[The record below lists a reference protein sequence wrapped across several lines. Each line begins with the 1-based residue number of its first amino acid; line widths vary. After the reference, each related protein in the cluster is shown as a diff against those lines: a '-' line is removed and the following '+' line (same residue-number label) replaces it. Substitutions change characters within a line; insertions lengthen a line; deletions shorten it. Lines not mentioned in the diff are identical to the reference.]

1 MPQSMRIASFLPSAT
16 EIVYALGQEDSLV
29 AVSHECDYP
38 PIAREKSV
46 VVQSN
51 VDSEH
56 LSSGE
61 IDRAVRDLL
70 ARGES
75 VYRIDETRLKSL
87 SPQVILTQDLCQ
99 VCAPSGNTVTDV
111 LRTLTPAPEV
121 VWLTPRSLDDIATN
135 IRDVATALGCVGRAD
150 AVIEDMRTRLTTVAG
165 RVASRRR
172 LRVSFM
178 EWVDPIYCGGHWVP
192 EMIELAGG
200 EDRLSRRHA
209 DSVRVEWSDI
219 VAWAPEV
226 LIVAPCGYDVAR
238 ATEDAR
244 KLPSLPGWDA
254 LPAVRD
260 GKVFV
265 VDANSFFARP
275 GPRVVDGT
283 ELLAHLF
290 HPDIVAWHGPANAF
304 APLG

>member
-1 MPQSMRIASFLPSAT
+1 MRIASFLPSAT

-38 PIAREKSV
+38 RPAREKTV
-46 VVQSN
+46 VVHSA
-51 VDSEH
+51 VDSER

-75 VYRIDETRLKSL
+75 IYQIDETRLKAL
-87 SPQVILTQDLCQ
+87 APQVILTQDLCQ
-99 VCAPSGNTVTDV
+99 VCAPSGNAVTDV
-111 LRTLTPAPEV
+111 LKTLSPAPDV
-121 VWLTPRSLDDIATN
+121 LWLTPRSLDDIAAN
-135 IRDVATALGCVGRAD
+135 IREVAVALGCVDRAD
-150 AVIEDMRTRLTTVAG
+150 AVIANMRERLTSVAA
-165 RVASRRR
+165 RVASAPR

-209 DSVRVEWSDI
+209 DSVRVEWKDI

-244 KLPSLPGWDA
+244 KLPSLPGWDG
-254 LPAVRD
+254 LPAVREN
-260 GKVFV
+260 KVFV

-283 ELLAHLF
+283 ELLAHLL
-290 HPDIVAWHGPANAF
+290 HPDLVDWCGPADAF
-304 APLG
+304 ATLGSG

>member
-1 MPQSMRIASFLPSAT
+1 MRIASFLPSAT

-29 AVSHECDYP
+29 AVSHECDHP
-38 PIAREKSV
+38 PLAREKPV
-46 VVQSN
+46 VVHSA
-51 VDSEH
+51 VDSER

-75 VYRIDETRLKSL
+75 VYHLDEERLASL
-87 SPQVILTQDLCQ
+87 APQLILTQDLCQ

-111 LRTLTPAPEV
+111 LRHLSPTPDI
-121 VWLTPRSLDDIATN
+121 VWLTPRSLDDIAEN
-135 IRDVATALGCVGRAD
+135 IREVATVLGCVDRAD
-150 AVIEDMRTRLTTVAG
+150 AVISDMRARLTTVAE
-165 RVASRRR
+165 RVASAPRP
-172 LRVSFM
+172 RVTFM

-209 DSVRVEWSDI
+209 DSVRIEWTDI
-219 VAWAPEV
+219 LAWAPEV
-226 LIVAPCGYDVAR
+226 IIVAPCGYDVAR

-244 KLPSLPGWDA
+244 KLPSLPGWAD

-260 GKVFV
+260 RRVFV
-265 VDANSFFARP
+265 VDANAFFARP

-283 ELLAHLF
+283 ELLAHLL
-290 HPDIVAWHGPANAF
+290 HPELVEWCGPPNAC
-304 APLG
+304 ATLGT